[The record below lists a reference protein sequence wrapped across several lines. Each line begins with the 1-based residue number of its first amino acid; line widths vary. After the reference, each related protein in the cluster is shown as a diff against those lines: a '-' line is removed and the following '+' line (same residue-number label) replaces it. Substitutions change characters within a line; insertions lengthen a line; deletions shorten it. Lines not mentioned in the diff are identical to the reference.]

1 MSDRRFVVL
10 LVSALVAVL
19 GVGVIV
25 LAAFGLQDPI
35 YRDFDT
41 GVVTD
46 TSRALAGLAVLGAV
60 LVLGGAGRTVTLLR
74 VQLGNRH

>member
-19 GVGVIV
+19 GVGVIA
-25 LAAFGLQDPI
+25 LAALGLQDPI

-46 TSRALAGLAVLGAV
+46 TSHTLTGLVVLGAV
-60 LVLGGAGRTVTLLR
+60 LVLGGVGTTITLLR
-74 VQLGNRH
+74 VQLRSRH